1 MSRGVIMNEVPVEH
15 RHPASRRGMWTIV
28 AIFALGFAVLAGL
41 YLSPKSQAPRLPAT
55 VTFGPP
61 PQPVTGVLIDCR
73 PLGGSS
79 EAIVAGIRKLA
90 PSPELLLLVDIE
102 SSLVPG
108 VIEAF
113 GMQKSYHA
121 ELFQR
126 SEARVGGDRIG
137 VCILSS
143 HGLFEGT
150 PIRVDRRSIGVA
162 SAVVAGDK
170 AMHIRC
176 VAVDDA
182 ALPAPPAHPKAIT
195 GESHLVLTA
204 GRIGGAW
211 QVTLSEL
218 AAEGLQAPM
227 AASIV
232 DITRREAPAA
242 IVFSIKNQIASK
254 TRPTTD
260 RTVN

>member
-1 MSRGVIMNEVPVEH
+1 
-15 RHPASRRGMWTIV
+15 MWTIV
-28 AIFALGFAVLAGL
+28 AIFTLGFAVLAGL

-61 PQPVTGVLIDCR
+61 PRPVTGVLIDCR

-162 SAVVAGDK
+162 SAVVVGGK
-170 AMHIRC
+170 AMHVRC

-182 ALPAPPAHPKAIT
+182 ALPAPPTHPKAIT

-204 GRIGGAW
+204 GRINGVW

-218 AAEGLQAPM
+218 SGEGMRTATN
-227 AASIV
+227 ASV
-232 DITRREAPAA
+232 VEVSRRDAPAA
-242 IVFSIKNQIASK
+242 IVFAVKGVVAPGTKAASN
-254 TRPTTD
+254 PAAE
-260 RTVN
+260 